1 MATMDIQSG
10 PTVRK
15 GEPTRLVYRV
25 EYSNGEVF
33 YLKNEQFF
41 QLYMPI
47 VEKAMREGLQV
58 KFVKL

>member
-1 MATMDIQSG
+1 MDIQSG

-15 GEPTRLVYRV
+15 GEPARLVYRV
-25 EYSNGEVF
+25 EYSNGEIF